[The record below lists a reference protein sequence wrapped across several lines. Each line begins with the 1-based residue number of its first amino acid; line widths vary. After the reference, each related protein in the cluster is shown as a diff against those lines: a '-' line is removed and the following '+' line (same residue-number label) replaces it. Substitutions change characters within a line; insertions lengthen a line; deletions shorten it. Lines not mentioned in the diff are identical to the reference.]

1 MDARLLWWNGIN
13 GDTRVSG
20 VASAKLEW
28 RLVRSSCYVI
38 CESLDK
44 AHEKQDGGDKRD
56 TASGRSGKK
65 PA

>member
-1 MDARLLWWNGIN
+1 MK
-13 GDTRVSG
+13 V
-20 VASAKLEW
+20 SAKIML
-28 RLVRSSCYVI
+28 

-44 AHEKQDGGDKRD
+44 AHEKQEKQEGGDKRD